1 MPFQIGRACLTSNAS
16 SWWHVAPGQVWRRP
30 MVSLWEVAERMS
42 MLHLISW
49 CAQRS
54 VMRRF
59 FTALACSGL
68 IIRLPCHHSCLC
80 SVAPPRRLGIAVAS
94 ARSHSRRCRQS
105 NRNVESAL
113 GPTRSPISP
122 ALHHAHR
129 GNALEREVSWLR
141 CEVEARATL
150 SLSIAPGRFHRAPV
164 NLNRARM
171 QGSRAMLLIDF
182 GRQLAP
188 SRFCRVLGRLTN
200 L

>member
-1 MPFQIGRACLTSNAS
+1 MAAAHGVPLGGCRTNVEAALDLLVRATLCDASLFHSPRVQRSNYPSSLPPLVPLFGRAPSPL
-16 SWWHVAPGQVWRRP
+16 GY
-30 MVSLWEVAERMS
+30 
-42 MLHLISW
+42 
-49 CAQRS
+49 
-54 VMRRF
+54 
-59 FTALACSGL
+59 CS
-68 IIRLPCHHSCLC
+68 RK
-80 SVAPPRRLGIAVAS
+80 R
-94 ARSHSRRCRQS
+94 RSHSRRCRQS

-129 GNALEREVSWLR
+129 GNALEREVRWLR

-164 NLNRARM
+164 SLNRARM
-171 QGSRAMLLIDF
+171 QGSRAMVLIDF